1 MKLILP
7 NKKYERSF
15 KELIVSAKNYGD
27 YKELGNSLI
36 RDGETFEEMLK
47 RLNYRRIGKRIAKRD
62 VPSTVYWIVDN
73 DRVVGTI
80 DLRHKLNEDYFERLG
95 HVAYYIRPEE
105 RNRGYATK
113 ALSLAIKKY
122 YNKYTKKILIT
133 CFSDNN
139 GSSRVIEKNGGI
151 LEKKVIDEVT
161 KKEISRYIIEV
172 RDDSLIIPKTAWLTT
187 NRTCNNKC
195 NWCYASNCKD
205 KLINCKDMKKICKR
219 IT

>member
-36 RDGETFEEMLK
+36 REDETFEEMLR

-80 DLRHKLNEDYFERLG
+80 DLRHKLNKDYFERLG

-139 GSSRVIEKNGGI
+139 ASSRVIEKNGGI

-172 RDDSLIIPKTAWLTT
+172 RDDSLIIPKTVWLTT

-195 NWCYASNCKD
+195 NWCYASKCKD
-205 KLINCKDMKKICKR
+205 KLMNYKDMKK
-219 IT
+219 